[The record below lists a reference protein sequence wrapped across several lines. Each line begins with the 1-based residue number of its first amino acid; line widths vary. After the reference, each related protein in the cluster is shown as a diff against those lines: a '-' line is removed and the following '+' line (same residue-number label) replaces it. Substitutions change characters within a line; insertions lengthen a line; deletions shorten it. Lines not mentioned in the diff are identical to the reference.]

1 MAIRNAAR
9 ERIIYRTIRSAV
21 LKGQDVEYWAVK
33 MYEQADAGNLTDA
46 HLAELEGLLE
56 AYYDAQDAADE
67 PTEEPTE
74 EPTDA

>member
-21 LKGQDVEYWAVK
+21 MKGQDVEYWAVK
-33 MYEQADAGNLTDA
+33 MYEQADAGNLSDA

-56 AYYDAQDAADE
+56 AYYDAQDAADG
-67 PTEEPTE
+67 PTEEAE
-74 EPTDA
+74 DGAV

>member
-9 ERIIYRTIRSAV
+9 ERIIYRTIRSAIM
-21 LKGQDVEYWAVK
+21 KGQDVEYWAVK
-33 MYEQADAGNLTDA
+33 MYEQADAGNLSDA

-67 PTEEPTE
+67 PTEEAE
-74 EPTDA
+74 DGAV